1 MKRIMFVCSGNICRS
16 PLAHR
21 HFEAVVEEF
30 AAHGEFEV
38 ESSGL
43 GSWHVGENA
52 DPRMRA
58 TALEHGLKVNHRAR
72 QLTRTDL
79 EEYDL
84 ILVMERSHKR
94 QIERQVRDPEI
105 MEKVRLFREWDPEGE
120 PGAEVPD
127 PYYGGDHGFET
138 VYRMVERTNRAL
150 LAALLDADEAAAG

>member
-21 HFEAVVEEF
+21 HFEAEVTAAGVDEEF
-30 AAHGEFEV
+30 SV

-58 TALEHGLKVNHRAR
+58 TARGHGLEVNHRAR
-72 QLTRTDL
+72 QLSREDL

-94 QIERQVRDPEI
+94 QIERRVRDPEI
-105 MEKVRLFREWDPEGE
+105 MEKVRLFREWDPKAE

-127 PYYGGDHGFET
+127 PYYGGDDGFET
-138 VYRMVERTNRAL
+138 VYRMVERTNKAL
-150 LAALLDADEAAAG
+150 LTSLLEGDREAAG